1 MDIFLSVVTLVVGS
15 FLLGISLKRLK
26 HDTGNME
33 LFEEGWQL
41 LQTETLY
48 ITDEQRDELVE
59 HVYDLMKY
67 RRYAIFDTIFI
78 VINLVCLMFSGYYIV
93 GHLI

>member
-41 LQTETLY
+41 LQTETLF
-48 ITDEQRDELVE
+48 ITEEQREQLVE
-59 HVYDLMKY
+59 RVYDLMKY